1 MKDAQKTSGGEG
13 AAMYSRRVNF
23 ALLFT
28 RIAVGIVFF
37 AHGGQK
43 VFGWFGGKGLAAT
56 VDGMTKMGMP
66 AVVPYL
72 VAFGELTAGLGLIV
86 GLLTRIAAGG
96 MFIEMLG
103 AVLIVHWRNGFFAEN
118 RGFEYPL
125 TLCLV
130 CLALMFTG
138 AGAYSLDALLHRN
151 ALPTARPAPG
161 VAGERVVIPGRRVVG

>member
-1 MKDAQKTSGGEG
+1 MDL
-13 AAMYSRRVNF
+13 
-23 ALLFT
+23 ALLFA

-37 AHGGQK
+37 AHGSQK

-66 AVVPYL
+66 TVVPYL
-72 VAFGELTAGLGLIV
+72 VAFGELAAGLGLIV

-103 AVLIVHWRNGFFAEN
+103 AVLIVHWKGGFFADN
-118 RGFEYPL
+118 KGFEYPL

-130 CLALMFTG
+130 CLALMLTG
-138 AGAYSLDALLHRN
+138 AGAYSLDAVLRRN
-151 ALPTARPAPG
+151 PLPTTRPSSGLPRGRG
-161 VAGERVVIPGRRVVG
+161 VVTPGRRVVG

>member
-1 MKDAQKTSGGEG
+1 MR
-13 AAMYSRRVNF
+13 SRKVDL
-23 ALLFT
+23 ALLVA
-28 RIAVGIVFF
+28 RISVGIVFF
-37 AHGGQK
+37 AHGAQK

-66 AVVPYL
+66 TVIPYL
-72 VAFGELTAGLGLIV
+72 VAFGELAAGLGLIV

-103 AVLIVHWRNGFFAEN
+103 AVLIVHWRSGFFAEN

-130 CLALMFTG
+130 CLALMLTG
-138 AGAYSLDALLHRN
+138 AGAYSLDAVLRRSP
-151 ALPTARPAPG
+151 LPTTRPSSGLPRGRG
-161 VAGERVVIPGRRVVG
+161 VVSPGRRVVG

>member
-1 MKDAQKTSGGEG
+1 
-13 AAMYSRRVNF
+13 MYSRRVNF
-23 ALLFT
+23 ALLLT

-37 AHGGQK
+37 AHGAQK

-56 VDGMTKMGMP
+56 VDGMTKAGMP
-66 AVVPYL
+66 AVIPYL
-72 VAFGELTAGLGLIV
+72 VAFGELAAGLGLIV

-103 AVLIVHWRNGFFAEN
+103 AVLLVHLKGGFFAEN
-118 RGFEYPL
+118 KGFEYPL

-130 CLALMFTG
+130 CLALMLTG

-151 ALPTARPAPG
+151 ARPAARPEG
-161 VAGERVVIPGRRVVG
+161 VAGGRVVIPGRRAEG

>member
-1 MKDAQKTSGGEG
+1 
-13 AAMYSRRVNF
+13 MYSRRIDL

-37 AHGGQK
+37 AHGAQK

-56 VDGMTKMGMP
+56 VDGMTKAGMP

-72 VAFGELTAGLGLIV
+72 VAFGELAAGLGLIV

-103 AVLIVHWRNGFFAEN
+103 AVLLVHLKGGFFAEN
-118 RGFEYPL
+118 KGFEYPL

-130 CLALMFTG
+130 CLVLMLTG
-138 AGAYSLDALLHRN
+138 AGAYSLDAVLRRN
-151 ALPTARPAPG
+151 PLPVNRPSSGLPRGRG
-161 VAGERVVIPGRRVVG
+161 VVTPGRRVVG

>member
-1 MKDAQKTSGGEG
+1 MHKSLGGEG
-13 AAMYSRRVNF
+13 PSMYSRKVNL

-43 VFGWFGGKGLAAT
+43 VFGWFGGRGLAAT
-56 VDGMTKMGMP
+56 VDGMTKAGMP
-66 AVVPYL
+66 AVIPYL
-72 VAFGELTAGLGLIV
+72 VAFGELAAGLGLIV

-103 AVLIVHWRNGFFAEN
+103 AVLLVHLKAGFFAEN
-118 RGFEYPL
+118 KGFEYPL

-130 CLALMFTG
+130 CLALILTG
-138 AGAYSLDALLHRN
+138 AGAYSLDAVLRRTS
-151 ALPTARPAPG
+151 LPETRPAPG
-161 VAGERVVIPGRRVVG
+161 VAGERVAIPGRRVVG

>member
-1 MKDAQKTSGGEG
+1 
-13 AAMYSRRVNF
+13 MYSRRVNF
-23 ALLFT
+23 ALLVA

-56 VDGMTKMGMP
+56 VDGMTKAGMP

-72 VAFGELTAGLGLIV
+72 VAFGELAAGLGLIV

-103 AVLIVHWRNGFFAEN
+103 AVLLVHLKGGFFADN
-118 RGFEYPL
+118 KGFEYPL

-130 CLALMFTG
+130 CLALMLTG

-151 ALPTARPAPG
+151 ALPAARPAPG
-161 VAGERVVIPGRRVVG
+161 VAGERVVTPGRRVVG

>member
-1 MKDAQKTSGGEG
+1 
-13 AAMYSRRVNF
+13 MYSRKVNL
-23 ALLFT
+23 ALLVA

-56 VDGMTKMGMP
+56 VDAMTKMGMP
-66 AVVPYL
+66 TVVPYL
-72 VAFGELTAGLGLIV
+72 VAFGELAAGLGLIV

-138 AGAYSLDALLHRN
+138 AGAYSLDALLRKN
-151 ALPTARPAPG
+151 KLPATLPAAG
-161 VAGERVVIPGRRVVG
+161 VAGGRGVTPGRRVAG